1 MRILLSVLVLSS
13 LVLAGCGGFRDSRA
27 NPANWFGKSKSKT
40 VVATEG
46 YEVEEV
52 NPLIAGK
59 KDSKLVAAN
68 ATSIQKSGILRR
80 RDKVVIYEGTL
91 VDQVTDLRI
100 ERTSSGA
107 IVHAT
112 AQTVRQGSF
121 DVRLV
126 PDGEPANGVQR
137 YELRAYQLVSKPQ
150 GPARTRTYEVA
161 EFISKHDLDEIST
174 IEVRANRNVR
184 STRRR

>member
-46 YEVEEV
+46 YKVEEA
-52 NPLIAGK
+52 NPLLAGK
-59 KDSKLVAAN
+59 KDTHLVAAN

-80 RDKVVIYEGTL
+80 RDKVTIYEGTL

-100 ERTSSGA
+100 ERTATGA

-121 DVRLV
+121 EVRLV
-126 PDGEPANGVQR
+126 PNGDPVNGVLT
-137 YELRAYQLVSKPQ
+137 YDLRAYQLVTAPQ

-161 EFISKHDLDEIST
+161 EFISNQDLGAIST